1 MNTQPDSTAAGGASP
16 ADDLSALAWVHGEL
30 RRSLETAHKALR
42 RYLKEADAIGR
53 SDVDAVDP
61 AVLRGARVQL
71 HQGVGALELVGLPG
85 PAQVLRASE
94 AAVQRWVAKPGM
106 VDAGG
111 VETIER
117 CSFALLDFL
126 GRLLAGKPLPPIALF
141 PQYRAVQ
148 TLAGADRI
156 HPADLWAHDWQW
168 RPMRRDR
175 SAAPRRADD
184 ATRSEME
191 SLVLQLMRQPDAA
204 GATRMSEICAGLAS
218 GVPAAGLAS
227 SREMGMTGVTGVTGD
242 ASSANGERLAT
253 LWQLAAAFFEAQA
266 AGLLASDV
274 YSKRIASRLLA
285 QLRMSIKGQDDLS
298 DRLAHDLLF
307 FCAHAAVPADPAAAP
322 RLAAVRRTWQPDDS
336 ASADYETSR
345 LGRFDPAWISQAR
358 KRIAGA
364 KEAWSAVA
372 GGEMHRLGSLAEQFS
387 LLGDSVQRLFPVGE
401 KLAQALQS
409 AATQTVAIA
418 SAPPPALAMEVATC
432 VLCLEASIDDGELD
446 APELGPR
453 VQRLAQRIND
463 VRIGVDAE
471 ALEPWMEDLYRRVSD
486 RQTMGSVVQ
495 ELRASLSEVEKQIDQ
510 YFRNPALRDV
520 LIPVPG
526 QLSAMRGVFSVLGV
540 EQASLAVLH
549 MRDDVAALAE
559 TEVDPQRAVQTGTF
573 DRLADN
579 LGALSFLIDMLAVQ
593 PQLAKSLFRFDPET
607 GSLSAV
613 MGQSERPSAFAAFD
627 EAPVDAGLPLLDQAQ
642 SLAAAAAESDVSDTE
657 FGRQLER
664 ISQQAVA
671 AEQSSLARMMGSA
684 QSALR
689 RANDEDT
696 RQAVRAELVSA
707 MANFAPMPAVAEL
720 PRAPVPPASPLPVP
734 VGDTG
739 LEDDPELRD
748 IFIEEARE
756 VVAAAGVSLARL
768 SDHPEDA
775 GEMTALRRAFHTLK
789 GSSRMV
795 GLGDF
800 GNAAWACEQL
810 FNARIAKEPRL
821 DPALRHFTGEAL
833 GYLGSWAEAIAAGR
847 DDGHAWPDVA
857 LSADALRLED
867 RRLPI
872 PMPGAPAPA
881 EPEPVAPGMA
891 AASDAT
897 LVARVPDLP
906 SAADLDLGGDWL
918 AAPDA
923 LDEHAEPQLP
933 DGWADEAS
941 TPLPEVAAESIPAA
955 EPAAETELSFEL
967 DLGAFGDPPTPGRL
981 TLPELAPDFGLPSLA
996 EPSSPDEWP
1005 AALPEPTAE
1014 VIDLDFGELAA
1025 AFAELSPPA
1034 AEPAAADL
1042 AEFDLVLNEPESKP
1056 EPEPE
1061 PEPEH
1066 IVLPEPRNIDDE
1078 PAFELPEQP
1087 FELAGDE
1094 FFAAQVGPLADL
1106 PAAPEAQSAPDAA
1119 VTVTTTDFDFGFD
1132 LDAAAAAADEPPQA
1146 LAEVEVPAQAPRP
1159 AEAETSAQPLEDEEP
1174 VRHIGGLRIGIPL
1187 FNIYLNEADELSR
1200 RLGVELAEWGIE
1212 HHHRAVPETAV
1223 ALAHSLAGSSAT
1235 VGYADLSSLARAL
1248 EHALM
1253 RSQLAGHGRPGE
1265 AELFNEVGDEIRRL
1279 LHQFAAGFLRP
1290 VAPEL
1295 LDRLAE
1301 HERLP
1306 VEVASEPIEPEA
1318 GMAAE
1323 AFAAPEAEPEPA
1335 AEPAAEPEAEAET
1348 EAEVQPEGKAEPRPD
1363 FGMPTLSP
1371 GLPFL
1376 AVNAAATF
1384 APLAEAGAEPVRAM
1398 QARADAFDDE
1408 EDIDAVDS
1416 IDTELFPIF
1425 EEEAAE
1431 LLPQLQSRLR
1441 DWADRPAD
1449 LGAASACMRT
1459 LHTFKGGARLAGAMR
1474 LGEMAHRL
1482 ETAIEHLATADLI
1495 GEADVEPL
1503 LGRVDTMSAA
1513 FELLRHP
1520 ADVPSAALPPTPV
1533 GPAGVVEVE
1542 AAVDEV
1548 ASAAAAAA
1556 GTAVDPAAAIS
1567 VDIPAADVAETSEP
1581 DAVAS
1586 AAAEAP
1592 AVVQPPSAP
1601 AVPRIDW
1608 SRFRTGGAAA
1618 APVAERQAAAG
1629 GAVRVRAALLDRLV
1643 NQAGEVSITRARIDA
1658 DVRHLQGSL
1667 VELTDSL
1674 DRLRRQLRDIEV
1686 QADTQINSRLE
1697 AAKAAALNFDPLEM
1711 DRYTRF
1717 QELTRFMAE
1726 SVNDVA
1732 TLQRSLQRTLQSTED
1747 ELAAQARL
1755 TRGLQDDLLRT
1766 RMVEFESLA
1775 DRLYRTVRQAAKDTG
1790 KTVRLDIVGGA
1801 IEVDRGVLERM
1812 VGPFEHLLRNCVAHG
1827 VEAPDARVAAG
1838 KERSGTVTLSVSHE
1852 GNEVGVEVRDDGA
1865 GLDLERIRTRGVER
1879 GLLATDTWTADADL
1893 AKLIFKPGF
1902 STAVTVTELS
1912 GRGVGLDVVMAEVN
1926 AMGGRI
1932 ETAST
1937 PGQGTSFRL
1946 LLPLT
1951 TAVTQVVML
1960 RCGSLS
1966 VAVPST
1972 LIEVVKRV
1980 PTDEVERAYASGGFM
1995 SGDQVLPFYW
2005 LAALLQ
2011 AGARG
2016 ATSGRTQPVV
2026 VVRSASQRVA
2036 LHVDEVLGN
2045 QEVVVKNLGPQ
2056 LSRLPGL
2063 AGVTLL
2069 PSGLVALIYNP
2080 VALATLYG
2088 EPAHQRLR
2096 LEATAVVPAGGSGSG
2111 YAAPEA
2117 ALAVLAPLVLVVDDS
2132 LTVRRVTQ
2140 RLLLREGYRVTL
2152 AKDGMDALER
2162 LAEERPAVMLSDIE
2176 MPRMDGFDLVRNVR
2190 ADPRLADLP
2199 VIMITS
2205 RIAQKHREYA
2215 SQLGVDHYLGK
2226 PFAEDELLSLVARY
2240 SGADI
2245 PT

>member
-1 MNTQPDSTAAGGASP
+1 MNMQPDSTAAGGTSP

-85 PAQVLRASE
+85 AAQVLRASE

-126 GRLLAGKPLPPIALF
+126 GRLLAGKPLSPIALF

-168 RPMRRDR
+168 RPMPRDR

-204 GATRMSEICAGLAS
+204 GATRMSELCAGLAS
-218 GVPAAGLAS
+218 GVPAAGLA
-227 SREMGMTGVTGVTGD
+227 TGNTG
-242 ASSANGERLAT
+242 SANGERLAT

-285 QLRMSIKGQDDLS
+285 QLRMSTKGRDDLS

-322 RLAAVRRTWQPDDS
+322 RLAAVRRAWQPDDS
-336 ASADYETSR
+336 AAADYETPR

-387 LLGDSVQRLFPVGE
+387 LLGDSVQRLFPAGE

-409 AATQTVAIA
+409 AATQTVASA
-418 SAPPPALAMEVATC
+418 CAPPPALAMEVATC

-453 VQRLAQRIND
+453 VQRLVQRIND

-510 YFRNPALRDV
+510 YFRNPAQRDV

-607 GSLSAV
+607 GNLSAV
-613 MGQSERPSAFAAFD
+613 MGQSERPSAFATFD
-627 EAPVDAGLPLLDQAQ
+627 EAPADDSLPLLDQAQ

-707 MANFAPMPAVAEL
+707 MANFAPMPAAAEP

-821 DPALRHFTGEAL
+821 DPALRQFTGEAL

-872 PMPGAPAPA
+872 PMPGALAQTEAPAQALA
-881 EPEPVAPGMA
+881 EPEPTAPGMA

-923 LDEHAEPQLP
+923 LDYHAEPQLP
-933 DGWADEAS
+933 DGWADEVS
-941 TPLPEVAAESIPAA
+941 TPLPEVAADSIPAA
-955 EPAAETELSFEL
+955 EPGVEPELSFEL
-967 DLGAFGDPPTPGRL
+967 DLGAFGDPPAAEPL
-981 TLPELAPDFGLPSLA
+981 TLPEFSPDFGLPSLP
-996 EPSSPDEWP
+996 EPSLPDEWP
-1005 AALPEPTAE
+1005 AALPEPTTE
-1014 VIDLDFGELAA
+1014 VIDLDFGELTA
-1025 AFAELSPPA
+1025 AFAELSPPT
-1034 AEPAAADL
+1034 AEPAPADV
-1042 AEFDLVLNEPESKP
+1042 AEFDLVLTEP

-1061 PEPEH
+1061 PEPEL
-1066 IVLPEPRNIDDE
+1066 VVSPEPQKADDE
-1078 PAFELPEQP
+1078 PVFELPEQP

-1094 FFAAQVGPLADL
+1094 IFAAPVGPLADL
-1106 PAAPEAQSAPDAA
+1106 PAAPEVEPAPDAA
-1119 VTVTTTDFDFGFD
+1119 VTVTATDFDFGFD
-1132 LDAAAAAADEPPQA
+1132 LDAAEAAS
-1146 LAEVEVPAQAPRP
+1146 AQAPQP
-1159 AEAETSAQPLEDEEP
+1159 AEGETSLQPLEDEEP
-1174 VRHIGGLRIGIPL
+1174 VRLIGGLRIGIPL

-1265 AELFNEVGDEIRRL
+1265 AELFNEVGDEVRRL

-1306 VEVASEPIEPEA
+1306 VEVASEPVEPEA
-1318 GMAAE
+1318 G
-1323 AFAAPEAEPEPA
+1323 PEPA
-1335 AEPAAEPEAEAET
+1335 AEPAVVAEM
-1348 EAEVQPEGKAEPRPD
+1348 EAEVEAEPRPD
-1363 FGMPTLSP
+1363 FGVPTLSP

-1384 APLAEAGAEPVRAM
+1384 APLAEAGAEPLRAM

-1441 DWADRPAD
+1441 DWAERPANLD
-1449 LGAASACMRT
+1449 AASACMRT

-1482 ETAIEHLATADLI
+1482 ETAIEHLAAADRV

-1503 LGRVDTMSAA
+1503 LGRVDSMSAA

-1520 ADVPSAALPPTPV
+1520 AEVPPAALPATPV
-1533 GPAGVVEVE
+1533 APVVPSPLGAPAGVVEVE
-1542 AAVDEV
+1542 GAAVEEVVDEV
-1548 ASAAAAAA
+1548 AEAEAVEID
-1556 GTAVDPAAAIS
+1556 TAE
-1567 VDIPAADVAETSEP
+1567 ADVIEP
-1581 DAVAS
+1581 VEPEAVAS

-1592 AVVQPPSAP
+1592 ALVQPLPLP

-1608 SRFRTGGAAA
+1608 RRFRTDSAAA
-1618 APVAERQAAAG
+1618 APVAERQAATG

-1658 DVRHLQGSL
+1658 DVRQLQGSL

-1674 DRLRRQLRDIEV
+1674 DRMRRQLRDIEV
-1686 QADTQINSRLE
+1686 QADTQISSRLE
-1697 AAKAAALNFDPLEM
+1697 AAKAAALTFDPLEM

-1827 VEAPDARVAAG
+1827 VEPPDARVAAG

-1852 GNEVGVEVRDDGA
+1852 GNEVGVEVRDDGG
-1865 GLDLERIRTRGVER
+1865 GLDLERIRARGVER
-1879 GLLATDTWTADADL
+1879 GLLGTDVWTSDADL

-1902 STAVTVTELS
+1902 STAATVTELS

-1937 PGQGTSFRL
+1937 PGQGTRFRL

-1980 PTDEVERAYASGGFM
+1980 PTDEVERAYASGGFT

-2016 ATSGRTQPVV
+2016 ATSGRTQSVV

-2088 EPAHQRLR
+2088 EPAHARLR
-2096 LEATAVVPAGGSGSG
+2096 LEATAVGPAGASGAG
-2111 YAAPEA
+2111 DAAPEA
-2117 ALAVLAPLVLVVDDS
+2117 AAPVLAPLVLVVDDS

-2190 ADPRLADLP
+2190 ADPSLADLP

-2215 SQLGVDHYLGK
+2215 GQLGVDHYLGK

-2240 SGADI
+2240 VGADI